1 MALTASEEI
10 ALRAAFMEIK
20 RERRMALQA
29 MFEGT
34 QLVPKSLTEDAADM
48 AKEANKARKAIQKVP
63 GVNVPDINLPT
74 LNVSLFKGIDLRKLI
89 DIDIPSLSVP
99 GWDLSLVPN
108 FRLGDIP
115 GFNLPNVRINLKGIL
130 KYKDMLPDIRLP
142 AIVWAIG
149 IKFPHLTLPSVLFD
163 LQNIFDIDLHLS
175 MTFPELALP
184 DFSIELPNLAV
195 PDVSLPSIGMPSID
209 LDVPTINIGDIN
221 IPGFDLKPFMKLPG
235 FDKVMRLLFELF
247 DIADLPDILGE
258 LGTDFITDFISSAL
272 PIVQQVKSG
281 SKAAME
287 WGKAAQDLHK
297 SRKVKK
303 HTPYILPGNA
313 RDACRAIQQLLRE
326 SSAEHA
332 GLATIHTTQ
341 FAVSTAGLFVD
352 LGGATG
358 PATSAT
364 AAAAKMCQKITIFAM
379 KYKEMKKI
387 NAILRDSPGHALTS
401 NIFEVSPLL
410 GCYYIA
416 NNTTSNV
423 LNILCDNILMDNW
436 MLDAENNKKK
446 HLDPL
451 IKDAQRFI
459 DKSRYALS
467 PIRQTKGMY
476 VERGYFDKKKE
487 AAALYFK
494 KKFGKAEPNARVKT
508 HRYIGG
514 KDPNPY

>member
-20 RERRMALQA
+20 RERQRALQA

-34 QLVPKSLTEDAADM
+34 QLKPKSLFDDAKDM

-63 GVNVPDINLPT
+63 GVNVPEIDLPS
-74 LNVSLFKGIDLRKLI
+74 LNVNLFKGIDLRKLI

-149 IKFPHLTLPSVLFD
+149 VKFPHLTLPSVLFD
-163 LQNIFDIDLHLS
+163 LEKIFGIDLHLS
-175 MTFPELALP
+175 FSFPEFAIP
-184 DFSIELPNLAV
+184 DLSIELPNVAI
-195 PDVSLPSIGMPSID
+195 PDVSLPHVTMPSID
-209 LDVPTINIGDIN
+209 VDFPTIDLNALRIKGIN
-221 IPGFDLKPFMKLPG
+221 IDLYMKLPG

-247 DIADLPDILGE
+247 DVVDLPDILAE

-297 SRKVKK
+297 AYKVNK
-303 HTPYILPGNA
+303 HVPYILPGNA
-313 RDACRAIQQLLRE
+313 RDACTAIQRLLRE
-326 SSAEHA
+326 SSGEHA

-341 FAVSTAGLFVD
+341 FAVSTAGLFAD

-358 PATSAT
+358 PATSA
-364 AAAAKMCQKITIFAM
+364 AAAVAKMCHKITIFSM

-387 NAILRDSPGHALTS
+387 NAILRDNPGQALTS

-423 LNILCDNILMDNW
+423 LNVLCDNILMDNW

-459 DKSRYALS
+459 DKSRYVLT
-467 PIRQTKGMY
+467 PIRQNKGMY
-476 VERGYFDKKKE
+476 VERGYFEKKKE
-487 AAALYFK
+487 AASLYFK
-494 KKFGKAEPNARVKT
+494 KKFGKAPQDAKVSS
-508 HRYIGG
+508 HRYIG
-514 KDPNPY
+514 